1 MKKLFGTEQEITKEK
16 FLEASK
22 EGEAVSLLS
31 SAGARKF
38 LVETHKKVGDPSLN
52 IGQDALRKA
61 FQLSMG
67 SSSKPAAPPANQTST
82 RTAPAPRQTSG
93 DADSEIMQAPR
104 NKA

>member
-1 MKKLFGTEQEITKEK
+1 MTTYISTLSKAKNAASDAIMKKLFGTDSEVTKEA
-16 FLEASK
+16 FLNASK

-61 FQLSMG
+61 FQISMG
-67 SSSKPAAPPANQTST
+67 SSASKPS
-82 RTAPAPRQTSG
+82 APA
-93 DADSEIMQAPR
+93 A
-104 NKA
+104 N